1 MIDWKASILWTIVL
15 TAILWAVMALIRKLS
30 K

>member
-15 TAILWAVMALIRKLS
+15 TAILWSVMTLIS
-30 K
+30 WCFG

>member
-15 TAILWAVMALIRKLS
+15 TTLLWAVMAVIRRLS

>member
-15 TAILWAVMALIRKLS
+15 TAILWGVTTLVRKMS